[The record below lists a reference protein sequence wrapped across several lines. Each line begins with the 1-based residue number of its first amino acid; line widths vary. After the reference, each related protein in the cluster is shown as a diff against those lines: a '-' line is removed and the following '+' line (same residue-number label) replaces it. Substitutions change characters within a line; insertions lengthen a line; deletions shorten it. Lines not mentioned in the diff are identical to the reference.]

1 MRLDGKQHITGNH
14 EQALMMFLGCFDG
27 PVSNTY
33 LDSDDMA
40 LIFFKTNH
48 RTYHEGIQK
57 YSNQVSLINGY
68 SWPAAPK

>member
-1 MRLDGKQHITGNH
+1 MHLDGKQHIPGNH
-14 EQALMMFLGCFDG
+14 EEGLMMFSGCLDG

-33 LDSDDMA
+33 LDPDDMA
-40 LIFFKTNH
+40 LIFFKNNH
-48 RTYHEGIQK
+48 RTYHEDIQK